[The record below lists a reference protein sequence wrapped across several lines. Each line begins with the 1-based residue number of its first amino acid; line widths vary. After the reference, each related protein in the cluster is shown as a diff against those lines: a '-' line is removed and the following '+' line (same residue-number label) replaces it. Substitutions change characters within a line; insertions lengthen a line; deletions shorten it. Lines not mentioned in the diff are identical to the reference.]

1 MYRSSSACS
10 RAKANNHG
18 MVNVSQQQQQLARV
32 CASMQA
38 VGEARN
44 AERAA
49 GQTAQ
54 DSTAYTYA
62 GADQRPGGDSGS
74 GSDSKGPIGVHA

>member
-1 MYRSSSACS
+1 MAWYMHP
-10 RAKANNHG
+10 NNS
-18 MVNVSQQQQQLARV
+18 NSQPGSVLLQGKLA
-32 CASMQA
+32 
-38 VGEARN
+38 ARN

-62 GADQRPGGDSGS
+62 GADQQTSGGS
-74 GSDSKGPIGVHA
+74 GNGSNSRGESVCMRY